1 MDHRRE
7 VAPALATCS
16 RASARLVRI
25 CNIEFDTDDTSYQ
38 AELQP
43 RRYLQALHLR
53 HGPME
58 RANLV
63 AALREILNAQLLDRA
78 VLLRGRYV
86 EG

>member
-1 MDHRRE
+1 
-7 VAPALATCS
+7 
-16 RASARLVRI
+16 
-25 CNIEFDTDDTSYQ
+25 
-38 AELQP
+38 
-43 RRYLQALHLR
+43 
-53 HGPME
+53 ME